1 MDRDTVQKL
10 AQHCNVKKE
19 ASLAAREQSKLLSLA
34 LYFVHKQDSQQPQVN
49 HQAVVTGTQVT
60 TTVYGEA
67 RVIAVMEDYF
77 DVSLPEF
84 GMERRIHLANLPL
97 WRHQYDPHDRA
108 LTMFWK
114 QGVIPS
120 TGLQQQWS
128 LSDDEYEEEELLSTY
143 PEHSQ
148 SNTSSSTNSSS
159 NLSLENNKQFEAIA
173 LAAAKAGIVS
183 TPNNGGSKKS
193 ATKRA
198 SIISSRLSASTGYS
212 SEQSSQTIKALDKI
226 RVMLTIE
233 MVRTPPLI
241 RVFAANPYA

>member
-1 MDRDTVQKL
+1 
-10 AQHCNVKKE
+10 
-19 ASLAAREQSKLLSLA
+19 
-34 LYFVHKQDSQQPQVN
+34 
-49 HQAVVTGTQVT
+49 
-60 TTVYGEA
+60 
-67 RVIAVMEDYF
+67 MEDYF
-77 DVSLPEF
+77 DVSLPEV

-97 WRHQYDPHDRA
+97 WRHQYDSQDRA

-143 PEHSQ
+143 PEQSQ
-148 SNTSSSTNSSS
+148 SNTSTSSTNSSS

-183 TPNNGGSKKS
+183 SPNGGSKKS

>member
-1 MDRDTVQKL
+1 M
-10 AQHCNVKKE
+10 
-19 ASLAAREQSKLLSLA
+19 
-34 LYFVHKQDSQQPQVN
+34 QDS
-49 HQAVVTGTQVT
+49 
-60 TTVYGEA
+60 
-67 RVIAVMEDYF
+67 F

-84 GMERRIHLANLPL
+84 GIERRIHLANLPL
-97 WRHQYDPHDRA
+97 WRHQYDPKARA

-114 QGVIPS
+114 QGVVAS

-143 PEHSQ
+143 PENSQ
-148 SNTSSSTNSSS
+148 SSSSSNSSS
-159 NLSLENNKQFEAIA
+159 LSMENNKQFEAIA
-173 LAAAKAGIVS
+173 LAAANAGIVPTS
-183 TPNNGGSKKS
+183 TTSTTKKS
-193 ATKRA
+193 ASKRA

-212 SEQSSQTIKALDKI
+212 SEQSSQTIQALDKV

>member
-34 LYFVHKQDSQQPQVN
+34 LYFVHKDSQQPQVN
-49 HQAVVTGTQVT
+49 QHQAVVTGTQVT

-97 WRHQYDPHDRA
+97 WRHQYDPQDRA

-143 PEHSQ
+143 PEQSQ
-148 SNTSSSTNSSS
+148 SNTSTSSTNSSS

-183 TPNNGGSKKS
+183 SPNSGGKKS